1 MDHTISIYSVKIYFI
16 VCYPGQIT
24 FDRHRF
30 QYDYEHYYISGYPTV
45 CHDGALA
52 PICDTTDLDDLDIS
66 AICLYTA
73 GVIGKLYT
81 PCRYMYIELLL
92 HYTF

>member
-1 MDHTISIYSVKIYFI
+1 MRNLPCGIFT

-30 QYDYEHYYISGYPTV
+30 QYDYERYYISGYPTV

-73 GVIGKLYT
+73 GLIGKLYT
-81 PCRYMYIELLL
+81 LQVY
-92 HYTF
+92 